1 MAIGLGLGNL
11 VAHQECEAEYKA
23 SQQQQ
28 TPLKHTTDKVSVHSV
43 PTTTTPAPIIPDR
56 STDSSMM
63 GSQLPTKRPTS
74 YADSSIS
81 EEAINEQFAP
91 SSVNTNEKR
100 LVHQESIDQSEQRRR
115 RRDEPVIDPKYKV
128 HAETVSNVVHTL
140 DRLSRKIDQNENT
153 TRKLQGVLMIP
164 DEEEKSTET
173 STESN
178 LLYDEEIHMDE
189 DQENIVD
196 DSDAETDV
204 DDDENEGAIIEDL
217 IEAIEQTPD
226 YIEMQS
232 EKRRWEEYDRN
243 DQNRRHSNLF
253 DTDSEQDQGHYPGE
267 QNDMEML
274 IKSMRQ
280 FKDFQRRFIGSERK
294 RLRQDQKY
302 NRFNWRLPEEY
313 TAEEKNA
320 LRVRYRSNWQEFL
333 KLIKTKI
340 SDPVEA
346 LFGVEEGT

>member
-11 VAHQECEAEYKA
+11 VAHQECEAEFRA

-28 TPLKHTTDKVSVHSV
+28 SQKLTDKVPVHTV

-63 GSQLPTKRPTS
+63 GSQLPNKRPFS
-74 YADSSIS
+74 YDESSVS
-81 EEAINEQFAP
+81 EETINDQFAS
-91 SSVNTNEKR
+91 SSVNNNEKR
-100 LVHQESIDQSEQRRR
+100 QMRQETTDQGERRR
-115 RRDEPVIDPKYKV
+115 KRDEPVIDPKYKV

-164 DEEEKSTET
+164 EEEEKSTET
-173 STESN
+173 TTESN
-178 LLYDEEIHMDE
+178 LLYDEEIHMEE
-189 DQENIVD
+189 DKENVLE
-196 DSDAETDV
+196 DSDTETDV
-204 DDDENEGAIIEDL
+204 EDDESEGAIIEDL

-226 YIEMQS
+226 YIEMES
-232 EKRRWEEYDRN
+232 EKRRWEEYDKN
-243 DQNRRHSNLF
+243 DKNKRQSNLF
-253 DTDSEQDQGHYPGE
+253 ARDLEEDPYYPGE
-267 QNDMEML
+267 QNDLEML
-274 IKSMRQ
+274 MKSMRQ
-280 FKDFQRRFIGSERK
+280 FKEFQRRFIGSERK

-333 KLIKTKI
+333 KLIKNKI
-340 SDPVEA
+340 ADPVEA